1 MRESRFIDQNKE
13 KWAEFEEIL
22 EEPKKDPDKLN
33 DLFIQ
38 ITDDLSY
45 ARTFYPNRSVRVYL
59 NNLAQKVF
67 FNIYKTRRGS
77 RSRFLDFWSL
87 ELPQLVWESRPAFRL
102 SFYIFMGAMLIGA
115 LSSYMEPEFAS
126 IILGQD
132 YVDMTIRNIESGDPM
147 AVYKE
152 AGAFGMSLSITA
164 NNLFVALLTFATG
177 ALFAIG
183 TIGIMIRNGVMVG
196 TFQYFFVERDIFWES
211 FLTIWTHGTLEIS
224 AIIIAGAAGL
234 TMSRGLVF
242 PGTLSRLKAFQISA
256 RRGIKIMVG
265 IAPII
270 IAAGFIEGY
279 LTRHTESPDALRLG
293 FILLCLAFILGYF
306 VWYPRYLA
314 RRGAFSDRPKD
325 PLPVDL
331 PTQLSLGVIRS
342 TGELFARTFTLYRLW
357 GGRLAGIGLLLS
369 ALFALAAFGLNQVPA
384 SDLFAFEQ
392 RRFGTLLGLPQFF
405 LNENARWL
413 PLLHV
418 LLFTAMVMAVQH
430 RTQQLT
436 GNKVKWT
443 ILTWLKTAIPVS
455 ILCLILAY
463 FKWFTVLPILL
474 YLPFLLLWVMTMDQE
489 QITAPKAFSRTWAI
503 LKGQFAR
510 MTGLSLTLLLISLLV
525 FILMDTMVIYFLFEF
540 IGMNLALEA
549 NAMDRIASILLT
561 LTTYFLILQLI
572 SIQAIGTFLLYFTLL
587 EIQEA
592 PFLAKQAQQIG
603 LQKRIRGIAKES

>member
-33 DLFIQ
+33 NLFIQ

-87 ELPQLVWESRPAFRL
+87 ELPQLVWESKAAFRL

-115 LSSYMEPEFAS
+115 LSSYMAPEFAS
-126 IILGQD
+126 TILGQD
-132 YVDMTIRNIESGDPM
+132 YVDMTIQNIESGDPM

-152 AGAFGMSLSITA
+152 GGAFGMSLSITA

-183 TIGIMIRNGVMVG
+183 NIGIMIRNGVMVG
-196 TFQYFFVERDIFWES
+196 NFQYFFFERDIFWES

-265 IAPII
+265 IAPIFV
-270 IAAGFIEGY
+270 AAGFIEGY
-279 LTRHTESPDALRLG
+279 LSRHTESPDALRLG

-314 RRGAFSDRPKD
+314 QSGAFSDRPKD
-325 PLPVDL
+325 PLPVDR
-331 PTQLSLGVIRS
+331 PTELYLGVIRG

-357 GGRLAGIGLLLS
+357 GGRLAGFGLVFS
-369 ALFALAAFGLNQVPA
+369 ALFALGAFSLSSVTA

-392 RRFGTLLGLPQFF
+392 RRFGTLLALPQFF
-405 LNENARWL
+405 LNESARWL

-418 LLFTAMVMAVQH
+418 LLFTGMVMAVQYQ
-430 RTQQLT
+430 TQKLT
-436 GNKVKWT
+436 TKVKWT

-463 FKWFTVLPILL
+463 FKWFTVLPVLF
-474 YLPFLLLWVMTMDQE
+474 YLPFLMLWVMIMDQE
-489 QITAPKAFSRTWAI
+489 QITAPKAFRRTWS
-503 LKGQFAR
+503 LLSGQFAR
-510 MTGLSLTLLLISLLV
+510 MTGLALALLLICLLV
-525 FILMDTMVIYFLFEF
+525 FILMDTMVIYLLFEF

-549 NAMDRIASILLT
+549 NAMDKIASILLT
-561 LTTYFLILQLI
+561 ITTYFLILQLI